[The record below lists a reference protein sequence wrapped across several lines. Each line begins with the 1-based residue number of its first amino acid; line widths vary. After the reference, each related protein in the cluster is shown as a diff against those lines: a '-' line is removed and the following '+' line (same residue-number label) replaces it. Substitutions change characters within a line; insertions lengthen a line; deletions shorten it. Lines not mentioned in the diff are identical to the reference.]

1 MVGEGGAT
9 GSGVGAA
16 RDGVQVMRADMV
28 LVEEEMLVELVVEQQ
43 ETQML
48 GVQVKVE
55 MKVGKEGVLEE

>member
-1 MVGEGGAT
+1 MLQEVVWGLQEMEIL
-9 GSGVGAA
+9 V
-16 RDGVQVMRADMV
+16 VQVMRADMV